1 MNRQALI
8 ISLAFLTLSLAA
20 CGSGGGSPAEP
31 ATATPVPTQ
40 DVVAQQVAI
49 QQAVAATLTAAAG
62 QQAPPATS
70 TPIPP
75 SPAAGSGA
83 TGATDVPPAGAA
95 AAPPSDTPVPPPAP
109 AAQPTCVVQLNGLNV
124 RSGPGTV
131 FAPPVAALPAGTALN
146 PLAFVARGFPSG
158 QWIEVQAGGLVGWV
172 SASQQSLSC
181 NFDPT
186 TLPAG
191 AIPPTPAPTATP
203 VAPTST
209 PPPQLAIAAIDVA
222 VGGPSGLSDLAFQ
235 VIVPGILP
243 PSAKPKV
250 SGQDI
255 VFRQQV
261 VLQVKARVKSKGS
274 QDGAGIQEVRFDI
287 DDGGDPL
294 FTQKE
299 HTAGFCLFGGG
310 EPTCNILV
318 PAKDLYWPGTSTPV
332 QFNHRYNGQ
341 INITRQD
348 GTQDGT
354 WNFRFTI
361 EP

>member
-1 MNRQALI
+1 MNRRILI
-8 ISLAFLTLSLAA
+8 ISLVFLTLALAA
-20 CGSGGGSPAEP
+20 CGSRSGSPPEP
-31 ATATPVPTQ
+31 ATATTAPAQ
-40 DVVAQQVAI
+40 DVVAQQVAV

-62 QQAPPATS
+62 QQAQPADS

-75 SPAAGSGA
+75 SPAAER
-83 TGATDVPPAGAA
+83 
-95 AAPPSDTPVPPPAP
+95 
-109 AAQPTCVVQLNGLNV
+109 TCLVQLDGLNV

-131 FAPPVAALPAGTALN
+131 FAPPVAALPAGTALK

-172 SASQQSLSC
+172 SALQQSLSC

-203 VAPTST
+203 VVPTNT

-222 VGGPSGLSDLAFQ
+222 VGGPSGLDDLAFQ

-243 PSAKPKV
+243 LSANPDV
-250 SGQDI
+250 SGKDI
-255 VFRQQV
+255 VFHQQV
-261 VLQVKARVKSKGS
+261 VLQVKARVKSKGP
-274 QDGAGIQEVRFDI
+274 QDGAGIREVRFDI
-287 DDGGDPL
+287 DDGGDTL

-318 PAKDLYWPGTSTPV
+318 PAKDRYWPGTSTPV
-332 QFNHRYNGQ
+332 KLNHQYNGQ
-341 INITRQD
+341 INITRGD
-348 GTQDGT
+348 GAQDGT
-354 WNFRFTI
+354 WDFSFTI
-361 EP
+361 QP

>member
-1 MNRQALI
+1 MNRQALV

-20 CGSGGGSPAEP
+20 CGSGGGSPGEP
-31 ATATPVPTQ
+31 ATATPVTTQ

-62 QQAPPATS
+62 QQAPPAMS

-75 SPAAGSGA
+75 SPAAGNGA

-95 AAPPSDTPVPPPAP
+95 

-124 RSGPGTV
+124 RSGPGTI
-131 FAPPVAALPAGTALN
+131 FAPPVAALPAGTALK

-203 VAPTST
+203 VAPTNT

-222 VGGPSGLSDLAFQ
+222 VGGPSGLDDLAFQ

-274 QDGAGIQEVRFDI
+274 QDGAGIKEVRFDI
-287 DDGGDPL
+287 DDGGDTL

-299 HTAGFCLFGGG
+299 HTAGFCMFGGG
-310 EPTCNILV
+310 EPTCNILT
-318 PAKDLYWPGTSTPV
+318 PTKDLYWPGTSTPV
-332 QFNHRYNGQ
+332 QFNHRYTGQ

-354 WNFRFTI
+354 WNFSFTI